1 MPDLIHHPQVQE
13 EGTPSHQYY
22 GAEVGRFMERAH
34 LCPGYLVGTL
44 TALSSSTLQKLGLPG
59 DSVGFP
65 GSSVSKE
72 SACYAGDLD
81 SIPGSGRFHW
91 RRDRPSTPVFLGF
104 PGGSDG
110 KKSACNVGDLG
121 LVPGLGRS
129 LGGRH
134 GNPFQYSCL
143 KNPHGP
149 RSLTAYSPWGCK
161 KSDMTE

>member
-1 MPDLIHHPQVQE
+1 MQE
-13 EGTPSHQYY
+13 TSIQ
-22 GAEVGRFMERAH
+22 F
-34 LCPGYLVGTL
+34 
-44 TALSSSTLQKLGLPG
+44 LGP
-59 DSVGFP
+59 
-65 GSSVSKE
+65 E
-72 SACYAGDLD
+72 D
-81 SIPGSGRFHW
+81 SIGEGIDHPLQCSW
-91 RRDRPSTPVFLGF
+91 ASLVAQM
-104 PGGSDG
+104 G